1 MPTKI
6 GTVDKSELINAA
18 LPTATKTYTVISHE
32 YIIDTINDAL
42 TANGFTVK
50 EEEYR
55 CTLDAKVAH
64 GVFMINY
71 DDDPDLG
78 LMYTFSNSYDKSL
91 KFKAAIGAYSLVN
104 GSYIVSETDNWKRKH
119 TGKSDL
125 ETEELINEH
134 IQNVHQY
141 FDQLKE
147 DKESMRNIDIT
158 RETFSGLIGEL
169 YMNDFLGTDQLSV
182 IHKEDKVPT
191 HNHVDDKYNLW
202 TCYLQITNAL
212 RQTHPNKWMQ
222 HQCAVH
228 LFFISRFDLATFDD
242 EELTEE
248 EIVMD
253 STEQQPVIDG
263 ILDGVETLQALPG
276 FTPAAIV
283 EEEEPEEYVDPA
295 QLNIDDV
302 INEVINEVEQSVI
315 SSDEEESPF
324 MAEHPGHPEATID
337 ANGKD
342 IVKEET
348 EADDLVFFTADDFPG
363 KSIGDFLE
371 IGNVYYEI
379 LSKDVLD
386 DTDYWGCK
394 ELEVMEEEIPTATLE
409 LGGITAEVPIEVE
422 EATEEETTEMLYG
435 VYNGDIEIT
444 NAPINILV
452 EEEDEEEDEE
462 EVYVEVVE
470 EVEAVVLPIVEEV
483 NIDAL
488 PDIAPPT
495 EIEILEQVEIPEAV
509 NEEVMEELEVEVE
522 PEATD
527 IPEELGED
535 TSPVKQAIA
544 DELEEIYGDV
554 PNFTYTLTD
563 DQYNILLDSGET
575 ITLASAYIDA
585 AV

>member
-6 GTVDKSELINAA
+6 GTVDKLALINAA

-50 EEEYR
+50 EEVYR

-104 GSYIVSETDNWKRKH
+104 GSYIVNETDNWKRKH

-141 FDQLKE
+141 FDQLKQ

-228 LFFISRFDLATFDD
+228 LFFISRFDLVTFD
-242 EELTEE
+242 EEESTEE
-248 EIVMD
+248 ETVTA

-263 ILDGVETLQALPG
+263 ILDGVETLEPLPG
-276 FTPAAIV
+276 FSPALV
-283 EEEEPEEYVDPA
+283 EEVEPEEFVDPA
-295 QLNIDDV
+295 QLDIDDV

-315 SSDEEESPF
+315 SSDKEESPF

-342 IVKEET
+342 IVKEEAET
-348 EADDLVFFTADDFPG
+348 ADLIFFTAEDFPG

-371 IGNVYYEI
+371 IDNIYYEI

-386 DTDYWGCK
+386 GTDYWGCK
-394 ELEVMEEEIPTATLE
+394 EMEIMEEDETPSATLE
-409 LGGITAEVPIEVE
+409 LGGITAEVDL
-422 EATEEETTEMLYG
+422 TEEPVVTYPPLTNLDGTKPEEVLTEIVAEKVEAML
-435 VYNGDIEIT
+435 
-444 NAPINILV
+444 
-452 EEEDEEEDEE
+452 EEEIVELGTDTNSYLPEEPS
-462 EVYVEVVE
+462 
-470 EVEAVVLPIVEEV
+470 VLPIVEEV
-483 NIDAL
+483 NMNAL

-495 EIEILEQVEIPEAV
+495 QPEILEQVEIPEAV
-509 NEEVMEELEVEVE
+509 NEEVMEELEAETE
-522 PEATD
+522 TEATD
-527 IPEELGED
+527 IPEELEED

-554 PNFTYTLTD
+554 PNFTYTLAD
-563 DQYNILLDSGET
+563 NQYNILLDSGET

-585 AV
+585 VI